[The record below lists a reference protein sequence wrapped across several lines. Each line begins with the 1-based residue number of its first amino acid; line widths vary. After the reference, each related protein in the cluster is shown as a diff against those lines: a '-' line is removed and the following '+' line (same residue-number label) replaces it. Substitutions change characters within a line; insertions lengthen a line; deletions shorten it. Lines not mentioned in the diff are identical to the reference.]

1 MKNNNLNHP
10 FTGEPLYLS
19 GELLTPEFIS
29 GFAQADGSFYCKI
42 SINEEKEGTAAIKFR
57 PSFTL
62 TQDTSSCGVLFKI
75 LEYFNCGYISHSETR
90 DCSEFHCTSLV
101 DNLNVIIPHFRAFP
115 LFDDKLHAFVLF
127 SEIVSLLDF
136 IKNNNLT
143 PGELTTFYLKILTMA
158 LSMNKSSQRK
168 DEKKE
173 LLYNILG
180 SMYDSSLINL
190 PQDKSK
196 NLTLTSPLTNDFI
209 SGWIDGD
216 SSFSIGFPASGK
228 LTAQFE
234 INFDNNSHGLIAEI
248 RKLIGNFAFKN
259 GITNEDISSKVYPA
273 DSNNIGAITSQS
285 SIFRFRVGG
294 SKILNKL
301 IIPWLDSF
309 MVLHTLKAKLYAIWR
324 NAVNLISLDPGFKGE
339 EGEERFF
346 QVVDLA
352 YNMNKGGKNR
362 KLAKSDYIA
371 LMLATKFKNK

>member
-10 FTGEPLYLS
+10 FTGEPLYIS
-19 GELLTPEFIS
+19 GEVLTPEFIS

-42 SINEEKEGTAAIKFR
+42 SVNESKEGTDAIKFR
-57 PSFTL
+57 PAFTL
-62 TQDTSSCGVLFKI
+62 TQDTSSCGLLYKV
-75 LEYFNCGYISHSETR
+75 LEYFNCGYISHSEIR
-90 DCSEFHCTSLV
+90 DCSEFHCTSLA

-127 SEIVSLLDF
+127 VEIVKLLDF

-143 PGELTTFYLKILTMA
+143 PSEFTSLYLKILTMA

-168 DEKKE
+168 DNKKE
-173 LLYNILG
+173 LLYNLLG
-180 SMYDSSLINL
+180 SKYDSSLINL

-196 NLTLTSPLTNDFI
+196 DLTLTSPLTNDFI
-209 SGWIDGD
+209 SGWIEGD

-234 INFDNNSHGLIAEI
+234 INFDSNSHGLIAEI

-259 GITNEDISSKVYPA
+259 GISNEDISSKVYPA
-273 DSNNIGAITSQS
+273 DSKNIGAITSHS
-285 SIFRFRVGG
+285 SIFRIRVGG

-309 MVLHTLKAKLYAIWR
+309 MVLHSLKAKHYTIWR
-324 NAVNLISLDPGFKGE
+324 NAVALISLDPGFKGV
-339 EGEERFF
+339 EGKERFF
-346 QVVDLA
+346 QIVDLA

-362 KLAKSDYIA
+362 KLNKSDYVA
-371 LMLATKFKNK
+371 LMLATRFKGK